1 MRIAQV
7 RPTGML
13 GFSIVWLGQFIS
25 LTGSGMTVF
34 ALTLWTWQ
42 AAGSAIALALRDTNL
57 CLLEG
62 E

>member
-1 MRIAQV
+1 V

-13 GFSIVWLGQFIS
+13 GFSIVWLGQLIS

-34 ALTLWTWQ
+34 TLTLWTWQ